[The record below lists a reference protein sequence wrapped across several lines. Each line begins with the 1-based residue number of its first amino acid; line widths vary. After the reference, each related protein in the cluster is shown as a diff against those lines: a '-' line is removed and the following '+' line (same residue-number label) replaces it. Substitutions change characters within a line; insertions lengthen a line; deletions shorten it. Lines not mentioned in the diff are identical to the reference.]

1 MFASNYSPSNDQLSE
16 GLLLGNSNELNLGLS
31 PVEPPFQQFSAS
43 QNPVENLD
51 QIFDSAVTDPTD
63 FLLPNGGVSH
73 FEDISDLKAFSD
85 TAVNE
90 EQNDILRVQK
100 SSVEPPYNTL
110 VNSSPGLTVNMGGW
124 TDNNTYPRLSGD
136 VNGDGFDD
144 LIGFGST
151 NVYTSFAN
159 EDGTFNSPIASQPG
173 LTVNVGGWTDNN
185 TYPRVVGDVNGDG
198 FDDIVGFGSTKI
210 YTSLANED
218 GTFSESIGSTPSST
232 NGFTVNVGG
241 WSDNNT
247 YPRMLADVNG
257 DGFDDIVGFGSTN
270 VFVSL
275 SRGDGT
281 FDSPIASQPGLTVNV
296 GGWSD
301 NNTYPRMLAD
311 VNGDGFDDIVGF
323 GSTNVFVS
331 LSRGD
336 GTFDSPIAS
345 QPGFTVNVGGWSDN
359 NTYPRMLADINGDG
373 FDDIVGFGSTKVYTS
388 LAKEDGTFDS
398 PIASQPGLTVN
409 VGGWTDNNTYPRV
422 VGDVNGDGKDD
433 LIGFGSSDVF
443 VSLSET
449 TETTVTPPPSSSW
462 ENPLASGSYTVSQG
476 FHSGHNAID
485 LAADIGTPIEAARS
499 GTVVL
504 VAIDQY
510 GGKYIDI
517 DHGGGLK
524 TRYLHL
530 STFSVSQ
537 GTQVNDDTKI
547 GEVGNTGLSTGPH
560 LHFEVW
566 QNGVRQNPRDFINF

>member
-281 FDSPIASQPGLTVNV
+281 FDSPIASQPG
-296 GGWSD
+296 
-301 NNTYPRMLAD
+301 
-311 VNGDGFDDIVGF
+311 
-323 GSTNVFVS
+323 
-331 LSRGD
+331 
-336 GTFDSPIAS
+336 
-345 QPGFTVNVGGWSDN
+345 FTVNVGGWSDN